1 MNFSQSL
8 DVFFLLL
15 GYVIEIAWI
24 LAIVFFMID
33 TSKRLK
39 ALENKVSPTEDYSEE
54 AINTSKEKEDK

>member
-39 ALENKVSPTEDYSEE
+39 ALENKVSPIEDYS
-54 AINTSKEKEDK
+54 